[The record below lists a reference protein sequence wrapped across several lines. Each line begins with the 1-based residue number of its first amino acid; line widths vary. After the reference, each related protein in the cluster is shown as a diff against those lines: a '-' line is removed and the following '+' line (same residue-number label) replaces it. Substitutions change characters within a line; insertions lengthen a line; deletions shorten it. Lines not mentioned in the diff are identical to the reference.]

1 MTVSG
6 GLNTAA
12 NGNSSKPTRSEEH
25 TSELQSP
32 WNLVCRLLPEK
43 KKSGSA
49 AHMLFRRHSI
59 TPRAA
64 AIPVVRAGAPLDTL
78 LGPIQPCPYLHCR
91 DGIGSAP
98 PFTLAR

>member
-43 KKSGSA
+43 KPGALIFRTPVLLLLDQPFASYRYA
-49 AHMLFRRHSI
+49 RRVMVLAPLHEACLAPPRLAVYYEHMLTVH
-59 TPRAA
+59 
-64 AIPVVRAGAPLDTL
+64 AGH
-78 LGPIQPCPYLHCR
+78 YLV
-91 DGIGSAP
+91 
-98 PFTLAR
+98 